1 MGERIPPMKMIRYH
15 PLRVPQ
21 QFTYW
26 FTTSLTWGPV
36 FGPSGRGILSGWG
49 TWSFVVMVSRVI
61 VLIYNGLPYWFWL
74 LIWLLCRQ
82 VSVSDWILFCL
93 DIQNNDNLPNNQKKT
108 RIIQNHLLNHLSIF
122 LYELP
127 LSNIFCIR
135 L

>member
-49 TWSFVVMVSRVI
+49 TWPFVVMVSRVI
-61 VLIYNGLPYWFWL
+61 VLIYNGLPYWLWHPF
-74 LIWLLCRQ
+74 WLLCRH
-82 VSVSDWILFCL
+82 VSEFYYCCL
-93 DIQNNDNLPNNQKKT
+93 DIKNYLIYLSNHKKNYL
-108 RIIQNHLLNHLSIF
+108 IIQNHLLNHLSIF